1 MADTRLQKTSCIYP
15 VCHTSTL
22 QMVPGQQV
30 LLKPFRRIACKTGS
44 GIKAAKVISGAQFK
58 KHHQSQLIFKDL
70 WSGCHWSF
78 HLHLPLGWLCVL
90 KTDEEWSNEGYP
102 SPPAQCSPHNTNV
115 DMKVLEGTITHP
127 QSQNPQQ
134 ENPDSNSN
142 FLRWGQL
149 TSERELEK
157 IQGDSWENLYEEGPH
172 RLFSFKKRWNQF
184 ILGVYKIM
192 SGLEGL
198 ERKRLFSVPSNVK
211 MRGHGIKPVKAT
223 FEQAK
228 GDCSSSHR
236 KHRKQLPQR
245 HSEHKEF
252 TWFHRDAE
260 PWLGREIKCRDSEF
274 THLHQWLK
282 ICSLLVH
289 FSQHVPHQ
297 LMPHSFCCSQLRGT
311 SVSWQPRMPEPV
323 LTKDRDQMKISL
335 LTFVSYSHLNACNT
349 RRGDT
354 LI

>member
-1 MADTRLQKTSCIYP
+1 M
-15 VCHTSTL
+15 CHTSTL

-44 GIKAAKVISGAQFK
+44 GIKAAKVISGAQFE

-90 KTDEEWSNEGYP
+90 KTGEEWPDEGYP

-134 ENPDSNSN
+134 ENPDSNPN

-149 TSERELEK
+149 TSERELK
-157 IQGDSWENLYEEGPH
+157 IQGDSWENLYEKGSH
-172 RLFSFKKRWNQF
+172 RLFSFKKRWKQF

-198 ERKRLFSVPSNVK
+198 ERKGLFSIPSNVK
-211 MRGHGIKPVKAT
+211 MRGHEIKP
-223 FEQAK
+223 
-228 GDCSSSHR
+228 CLN
-236 KHRKQLPQR
+236 KQKEIVLQVTENKPVQLHQR

-252 TWFHRDAE
+252 TISEGGWAMTGKRDQTQRFWIYPPPSMAQDLQ
-260 PWLGREIKCRDSEF
+260 PAGAFFPACTISGFLPGSY
-274 THLHQWLK
+274 
-282 ICSLLVH
+282 
-289 FSQHVPHQ
+289 Q

-311 SVSWQPRMPEPV
+311 SVSWKPRMPEPV
-323 LTKDRDQMKISL
+323 LIKDRAQMKISL
-335 LTFVSYSHLNACNT
+335 LTFVSKATSL
-349 RRGDT
+349 
-354 LI
+354 LVI